1 MRRGF
6 IWIIFF
12 NIFIFCLINLKIGA
26 YEKFYPNSLPGWDE
40 KPDIRVEP
48 TSLRLK
54 KFNYSLALK
63 NEKLSYQD
71 QTATNIN
78 AKFVPGQVIVKFRKS
93 FRIGRN
99 HTLTSDSSVNN
110 LLRRIKANDIR
121 RIFSE
126 KALELKD
133 IYLISF
139 DTKISMFEK
148 LQQIMDDRTVEWAE
162 PNILHSTF
170 AIPND
175 KDYSKQW
182 GLKKIKIEQAWDIS
196 RGSSNVIIA
205 VIDTG
210 IDYNHPDLSNNIWHN
225 PREIPNNSLDD
236 DNNGYVDDDIGWD
249 FVSVTSGGANGED
262 MGPRDRDPM
271 DFHGH
276 GTHSAGIASACT
288 NNNIGIAG
296 VSWSCKIMALRA
308 GYKTPTGDGSLATA
322 DTSSAIYYAV
332 DNGANVISMSWGG
345 GYSYTLQSAVNYAL
359 RKGCVLVAAAGNEN
373 SSYPIYPAGFDGVIA
388 VSASDTNDR
397 KAYFSNYGKWVDIS
411 APGISIYSTYLN
423 NNYTTMSGTSMST
436 PFVAGVAGLIISQDQ
451 SLLPDQVSQR
461 LINSADDIGWSKRL
475 NAYNALYLSD
485 NFFTIYNDGNAV
497 LNVTNITSQ
506 SNWLST
512 DKTTISIPAKS
523 YAIINVIIDKNAL
536 PVGSYYDRLLI
547 YSNDPDENPY
557 PGGVDVF
564 LEIINRP
571 PQITEI
577 MVSPNPVDE
586 YEICTI
592 NVTAFDPD
600 GDYLSYDWYISE
612 GLIGGS
618 GSTIIYYP
626 PEIFQQQ
633 AEYTIK
639 IIVSD
644 IHGAFV
650 EGSANITVTTKA
662 SICTIDIP
670 LYEGWNLISIPIRTA
685 DNSVEN
691 ILSSIA
697 GKYISIWSYNNGWNF
712 SIFNKSLKSENE
724 IKIIEA
730 GLGYWIK
737 MLSDSMLTITGKTF
751 ANTSINLNVGWNLI
765 GCKNMEPKSID
776 FVIQPISEQVT
787 SIWGYDNQRKQWQQ
801 YIVNGSSKIHSLKT
815 MEPGKGYWLNVKNEC
830 ILDFNTGK

>member
-1 MRRGF
+1 M
-6 IWIIFF
+6 
-12 NIFIFCLINLKIGA
+12 NPPIGA

-40 KPDIRVEP
+40 EPDIRVEP

-54 KFNYSLALK
+54 KFNYGLAIK
-63 NEKLSYQD
+63 DEKLSYQD

-78 AKFVPGQVIVKFRKS
+78 AKFVPGQIIVKFRKS

-99 HTLTSDSSVNN
+99 HILTSDNSVNN
-110 LLRRIKANDIR
+110 LLRRVKAYNIR
-121 RIFSE
+121 RIFPE

-139 DTKISMFEK
+139 DTKTPLSDN
-148 LQQIMDDRTVEWAE
+148 LQKIRNDQTVEWAE

-170 AIPND
+170 TIPND
-175 KDYSKQW
+175 RDYSRQW
-182 GLKKIKIEQAWDIS
+182 GLKKINIEQAWDIS
-196 RGSSNVIIA
+196 RGSSDVIIA
-205 VIDTG
+205 IIDTG
-210 IDYNHPDLSNNIWHN
+210 IDYNHQDLSDNIWRN
-225 PREIPNNSLDD
+225 PREIPNNGLDD

-276 GTHSAGIASACT
+276 GTHCAGIASACT

-296 VSWSCKIMALRA
+296 VSWGCKIMALRA

-332 DNGANVISMSWGG
+332 DNGADVISMSWGG
-345 GYSYTLQSAVNYAL
+345 GYSNTLQSAVNYAL
-359 RKGCVLVAAAGNEN
+359 HKGCVLVAAAGNEN

-397 KAYFSNYGKWVDIS
+397 KAYFSNYGQWVDIS
-411 APGISIYSTYLN
+411 APGMSIYSTYLN
-423 NNYTTMSGTSMST
+423 NNYITMNGTSMSA
-436 PFVAGVAGLIISQDQ
+436 PLVAGVAGIILSQDK
-451 SLLPDQVSQR
+451 SLLPDQVRQR

-485 NFFTIYNDGNAV
+485 NFFTIYNDGSAV
-497 LNVTNITSQ
+497 LNVTKIISQ
-506 SNWLST
+506 SKWLST

-523 YAIINVIIDKNAL
+523 HAIVNLLIDTSL
-536 PVGSYYDRLLI
+536 LSVGNYHERLLI
-547 YSNDPDENPY
+547 YSNDPDEDPY
-557 PGGVDVF
+557 PDGIDVF

-577 MVSPNPVDE
+577 KFNPNPVDE
-586 YEICTI
+586 YEVCTI

-600 GDYLSYDWYISE
+600 GDYLSYDWYVSE
-612 GLIGGS
+612 GLIEGNGS
-618 GSTIIYYP
+618 NVIYYP

-633 AEYTIK
+633 AEFTIK

-644 IHGAFV
+644 IHGAFA
-650 EGSANITVTTKA
+650 EASANITVTTKVP
-662 SICTIDIP
+662 IFTIDIP
-670 LYEGWNLISIPIRTA
+670 LYEGWNLISMPIRTA

-712 SIFNKSLKSENE
+712 SIFNKPLKSETE
-724 IKIIEA
+724 IKTIES

-737 MLSDSMLTITGKTF
+737 MLSDSVLTITSKSF
-751 ANTSINLNVGWNLI
+751 IDKSINLNAGWNLI
-765 GCKNMEPKSID
+765 GCKSTEPKSINM
-776 FVIQPISEQVT
+776 VIQPISEQVI
-787 SIWGYDNQRKQWQQ
+787 SIWSYGNQRKQWQQ
-801 YIVNGSSKIHSLKT
+801 YIKNGSSKINSLDT

-830 ILDFNTGK
+830 ILDNW